1 MDRIYHGTAASC
13 GIKEGYVKVLLSPSD
28 FDKVNDGDIVVVHA
42 SSPIWTLPLMKA
54 GALISEL
61 GGILCHT
68 AIIAR
73 ELGVACVVGID
84 NITKELHD
92 NDFVRVDGEKG
103 EVYVINQ

>member
-1 MDRIYHGTAASC
+1 MEKLYQGIAASS
-13 GIKEGYVKVLLSPSD
+13 GKIEGRVKVVLSPSD
-28 FDKVNDGDIVVVHA
+28 IEKVNEGDIVVVYA
-42 SSPIWTLPLMKA
+42 SSPIWTLALFKA

-73 ELGVACVVGID
+73 EVGVACVVGID

-92 NDFVRVDGEKG
+92 NDLVIVDGDKG
-103 EVYVINQ
+103 EVYLYE